1 MEELFESQTLNL
13 RPFETGY
20 STSLQAYLNHPDL
33 AGRRY
38 LPWGYPDY
46 SPLSASQ
53 VVEII
58 QEWIQARKSLHLA
71 VSENKSTDLV
81 GHAELDWEWD
91 PHCPSLA
98 LVIAPL
104 YQRRGYGSQVLALL
118 LRYAFEFT
126 PAHTVTA
133 WISDWNQ
140 PAATFFESQGF
151 KSAGRMRRT
160 GVHQGGFSDLLVMD
174 LLRREWL
181 EKMGGQNGA

>member
-1 MEELFESQTLNL
+1 MDELFESHTLNL
-13 RPFETGY
+13 RPFEASY
-20 STSLQAYLNHPDL
+20 STALQAYLNHPDL

-46 SPLSASQ
+46 TPLSESQ
-53 VVEII
+53 VAEVI

-71 VSENKSTDLV
+71 VYENKSTDLV

-98 LVIAPL
+98 LVIATL
-104 YQRRGYGSQVLALL
+104 YQRRGYGTQVLALL

-126 PAHTVTA
+126 PAHTVTV
-133 WISDWNQ
+133 WINDWNQ
-140 PAATFFESQGF
+140 PAVAFFESQGF

-160 GVHQGGFSDLLVMD
+160 AIHLDSYCDLLVMD
-174 LLRREWL
+174 LLRQEWRESQ
-181 EKMGGQNGA
+181 GGQDGA